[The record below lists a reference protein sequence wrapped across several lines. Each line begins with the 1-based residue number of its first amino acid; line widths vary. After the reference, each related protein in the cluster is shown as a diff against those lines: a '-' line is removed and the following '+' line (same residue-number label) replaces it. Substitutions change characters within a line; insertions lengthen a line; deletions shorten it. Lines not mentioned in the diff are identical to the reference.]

1 MKMGAFDFQSF
12 PRLETD
18 RLILRE
24 TTEDDAPALFELYR
38 DPEMS
43 KYITFSTH
51 ADIEHTKGFIAWMA
65 DVFARKDSVRWG
77 IELKTANRLIGT
89 GGLHFWKRDIQCAE
103 VGYHIGR
110 MFWRNGY
117 ATEAL
122 HALVDFGFEHMNLN
136 RIEGCHNAGND
147 ASGRVMEKA
156 GFQREGTW
164 RQRVL
169 KDGVLV
175 DIVQFSLLRSE
186 YLERGSTGI

>member
-1 MKMGAFDFQSF
+1 MFDFQSF
-12 PRLETD
+12 PQLETD

-24 TTEDDAPALFELYR
+24 TVESDAPVLFELYR

-43 KYITFSTH
+43 KFITFSTH
-51 ADIEHTKGFIAWMA
+51 ADIEQTKGFIAWMA
-65 DVFARKDSVRWG
+65 DVFAKKDSVRWG

-110 MFWRNGY
+110 AYWGSGY

-122 HALVDFGFEHMNLN
+122 RLLVYFGFRDMQLN
-136 RIEGCHNAGND
+136 RIEGRHNAGND
-147 ASGRVMEKA
+147 ASGRVMVKA

-164 RQRVL
+164 RQREL

-175 DIVQFSLLRSE
+175 DVVQYSLLRSE
-186 YLERGSTGI
+186 YLERDQTRV